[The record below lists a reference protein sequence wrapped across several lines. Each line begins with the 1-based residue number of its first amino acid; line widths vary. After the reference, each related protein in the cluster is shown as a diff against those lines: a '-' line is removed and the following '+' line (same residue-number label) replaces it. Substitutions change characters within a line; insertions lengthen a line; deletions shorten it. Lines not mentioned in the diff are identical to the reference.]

1 MDFVSNTQDSMKSEK
16 KKEITIY
23 SSVDLSK
30 SFICFIK
37 IIIHAHARFSRI
49 QKNSNEL
56 EAPFKW
62 TVIRMVVLIN
72 YKINK
77 QGLPDLKKQI
87 AINENQTTSTE
98 QWEIFFLLAGGRENQ
113 IYVFFE

>member
-56 EAPFKW
+56 EAPFK
-62 TVIRMVVLIN
+62 
-72 YKINK
+72 
-77 QGLPDLKKQI
+77 
-87 AINENQTTSTE
+87 
-98 QWEIFFLLAGGRENQ
+98 
-113 IYVFFE
+113 